1 MNDQIEKVLNLSF
14 YKGKDLYSDGD
25 IEDELL
31 NIVQNNDDYMGILKM
46 ITDGRFCIIF
56 RLYEKICLNG
66 TTMIKMALY

>member
-31 NIVQNNDDYMGILKM
+31 NIVQNNDDYMEILKNDNRWP
-46 ITDGRFCIIF
+46 I
-56 RLYEKICLNG
+56 LYHLSPIRENL
-66 TTMIKMALY
+66 LE